1 MAAARRSGEK
11 KYSLKAQAE
20 MHLGFWID
28 KSAQS
33 SDWNLRPLDVR
44 QLHYAALDAYATLLL
59 YENQRGRNLNGA
71 SGLRRRIDSAQ
82 NLLPL
87 DAESVGIEPKTSRV
101 LSSVEKP
108 NQQPELTDEAVAI
121 LGIITELPSRYNLD
135 GLAASIGSERVG
147 LAGWIVDRR
156 LGVNAELDDET
167 VKIAIS
173 GLCES
178 GLGSV
183 DIVS

>member
-1 MAAARRSGEK
+1 MPPAFRSITISTSIQSSIQWLLPEEAARINTRSK
-11 KYSLKAQAE
+11 RRRKCT
-20 MHLGFWID
+20 
-28 KSAQS
+28 SASGLTNQRKVAIGTAARLMFG
-33 SDWNLRPLDVR
+33 NFTT
-44 QLHYAALDAYATLLL
+44 AALDAYATLLL

-121 LGIITELPSRYNLD
+121 LGIITELPSRYNPD

-147 LAGWIVDRR
+147 LAG
-156 LGVNAELDDET
+156 
-167 VKIAIS
+167 
-173 GLCES
+173 
-178 GLGSV
+178 
-183 DIVS
+183 